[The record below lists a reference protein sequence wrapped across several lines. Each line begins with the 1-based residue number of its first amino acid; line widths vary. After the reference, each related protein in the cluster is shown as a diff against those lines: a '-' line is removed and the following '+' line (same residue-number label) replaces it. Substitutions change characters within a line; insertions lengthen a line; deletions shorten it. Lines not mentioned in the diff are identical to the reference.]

1 MAASSV
7 IGISAIAHKSAIAHN
22 FLVSGSQNHSFMLD
36 IDEGRRA
43 VALAREALTAYIDRR
58 ERIKPEDLPPAF
70 GEKAGVFVTLHE
82 DGDLRGCIGYPEP
95 VMELGRAI
103 IDSVINAGANDP
115 RFPRVRTEELPRI
128 EIEVTVLTPPRPYDV
143 RNRDLPGAVK
153 IGEHGLI
160 VRRGMWSGLLLPQVA
175 TEWGFEPADFLC
187 QTCIKAGLPPDSW
200 IDEETEVLFFEGQVF
215 AEVAP
220 GGEVV
225 EKGLGQCT

>member
-1 MAASSV
+1 
-7 IGISAIAHKSAIAHN
+7 
-22 FLVSGSQNHSFMLD
+22 MLT

-43 VALAREALTAYIDRR
+43 VALARDALTAYIDRK
-58 ERIKPEDLPPAF
+58 ERIKPKDLPPNF

-103 IDSVINAGANDP
+103 VDSAINAGANDP
-115 RFPRVRTEELPRI
+115 RFPRVRTEELPHI
-128 EIEVTVLTPPRPYDV
+128 EIEVTVLTPPRLYDV
-143 RNRDLPGAVK
+143 RNRDLPGVVK

-175 TEWGFEPADFLC
+175 TEWGFDPTDFLC

-200 IDEETEVLFFEGQVF
+200 IDEETEVLFFQGQVF

-225 EKGLGQCT
+225 EKKLAACG